1 MFLEKIT
8 WKQAEG
14 YFKEKDIAI
23 IPVGSTENHGS
34 QLCLGTD
41 FLIPRRLCEMM
52 DERLNILIAPT
63 VPFGVGDQHINFPGT
78 ITIGYDGLYDLMT
91 RIVDQLYGFGIRKF
105 VFLNGHGG
113 NTPVLQRVA
122 LELDERHA
130 MGAILNWWLLA
141 GELDPRWKGGHGGG
155 EETAAILGI
164 DPSLVDQ
171 SEVAGPMRLHDV
183 SDTLK
188 ATGFTSIDYKG
199 VTVNIPRLT
208 PSVTH
213 NGWIGPD
220 HPETATEE
228 WGRKMLQTTADY
240 IVDFMEE
247 FKKVDIA
254 KACGTEF

>member
-41 FLIPRRLCEMM
+41 FLIPRRLCEIM

>member
-130 MGAILNWWLLA
+130 IGAILNWWLLA

>member
-188 ATGFTSIDYKG
+188 ATGFTSIEYKG

>member
-105 VFLNGHGG
+105 V
-113 NTPVLQRVA
+113 
-122 LELDERHA
+122 
-130 MGAILNWWLLA
+130 
-141 GELDPRWKGGHGGG
+141 
-155 EETAAILGI
+155 
-164 DPSLVDQ
+164 S
-171 SEVAGPMRLHDV
+171 
-183 SDTLK
+183 
-188 ATGFTSIDYKG
+188 
-199 VTVNIPRLT
+199 
-208 PSVTH
+208 
-213 NGWIGPD
+213 
-220 HPETATEE
+220 
-228 WGRKMLQTTADY
+228 
-240 IVDFMEE
+240 
-247 FKKVDIA
+247 
-254 KACGTEF
+254 

>member
-164 DPSLVDQ
+164 DPSLVDK
-171 SEVAGPMRLHDV
+171 SEIGGELQFKHL
-183 SDTLK
+183 TENLK
-188 ATGFTSIDYKG
+188 TTGFRSVEYKG
-199 VTVNIPRLT
+199 VSVEILRNT
-208 PSVTH
+208 PHVTDS
-213 NGWIGPD
+213 GWIGPD
-220 HPETATEE
+220 HPSTATEE
-228 WGRKMLQTTADY
+228 WGKEMLETTANY

-247 FKKVDIA
+247 FKKV
-254 KACGTEF
+254 KLS

>member
-155 EETAAILGI
+155 EFRRDHAGLHGGVQIL
-164 DPSLVDQ
+164 
-171 SEVAGPMRLHDV
+171 R
-183 SDTLK
+183 
-188 ATGFTSIDYKG
+188 
-199 VTVNIPRLT
+199 
-208 PSVTH
+208 
-213 NGWIGPD
+213 
-220 HPETATEE
+220 
-228 WGRKMLQTTADY
+228 
-240 IVDFMEE
+240 VDFKDLVQSRRQNDDGVGPVLCTYGI
-247 FKKVDIA
+247 FYA
-254 KACGTEF
+254 L

>member
-63 VPFGVGDQHINFPGT
+63 VPFGVGDQHI
-78 ITIGYDGLYDLMT
+78 
-91 RIVDQLYGFGIRKF
+91 

-141 GELDPRWKGGHGGG
+141 GELDPRWK
-155 EETAAILGI
+155 AAMAAARRPQPCWPLTRPVYIWNILCPLNRRI
-164 DPSLVDQ
+164 
-171 SEVAGPMRLHDV
+171 
-183 SDTLK
+183 
-188 ATGFTSIDYKG
+188 
-199 VTVNIPRLT
+199 
-208 PSVTH
+208 
-213 NGWIGPD
+213 
-220 HPETATEE
+220 
-228 WGRKMLQTTADY
+228 
-240 IVDFMEE
+240 
-247 FKKVDIA
+247 
-254 KACGTEF
+254 

>member
-105 VFLNGHGG
+105 VFLNGHEG

-155 EETAAILGI
+155 EETAAMLAI
-164 DPSLVDQ
+164 DPSCVHMEYFMPFEPKDLSPDLTFAGSFNVNCNGVSVPVPRHVDRVLVL
-171 SEVAGPMRLHDV
+171 RLV
-183 SDTLK
+183 R
-188 ATGFTSIDYKG
+188 
-199 VTVNIPRLT
+199 PRL
-208 PSVTH
+208 PG
-213 NGWIGPD
+213 NGHKGM
-220 HPETATEE
+220 
-228 WGRKMLQTTADY
+228 GRRNVKGHSGFLRGLY
-240 IVDFMEE
+240 KEV
-247 FKKVDIA
+247 
-254 KACGTEF
+254 

>member
-113 NTPVLQRVA
+113 HTPVLQRVA

-155 EETAAILGI
+155 EETAAMLAI
-164 DPSLVDQ
+164 DPSCVHMEYFMPFEPKDLSPDLTFAGSFNVNCNGVSVPVPRHVDRY
-171 SEVAGPMRLHDV
+171 S
-183 SDTLK
+183 SC
-188 ATGFTSIDYKG
+188 
-199 VTVNIPRLT
+199 
-208 PSVTH
+208 
-213 NGWIGPD
+213 GWYGPD
-220 HPETATEE
+220 SPETATKE
-228 WGRKMLQTTADY
+228 WGEEMLKATADFC
-240 IVDFMEE
+240 VDFI
-247 FKKVDIA
+247 KKFERVSL
-254 KACGTEF
+254 G

>member
-155 EETAAILGI
+155 EETAAMLAI
-164 DPSLVDQ
+164 DPSEGSESGSDLCRILQRELQWRFRSGAPPRGPLFVLRLV
-171 SEVAGPMRLHDV
+171 R
-183 SDTLK
+183 
-188 ATGFTSIDYKG
+188 
-199 VTVNIPRLT
+199 PRL
-208 PSVTH
+208 PG
-213 NGWIGPD
+213 NGHKGM
-220 HPETATEE
+220 
-228 WGRKMLQTTADY
+228 GRRNVKGHSGFLRGLY
-240 IVDFMEE
+240 KEV
-247 FKKVDIA
+247 
-254 KACGTEF
+254 

>member
-130 MGAILNWWLLA
+130 IGAILNWWLLA

-171 SEVAGPMRLHDV
+171 SEVAGPMNLHDV

-188 ATGFTSIDYKG
+188 ATGFTSIEYKG

>member
-91 RIVDQLYGFGIRKF
+91 RIVDQLYGFGIRKPK
-105 VFLNGHGG
+105 VFISALIRLHSPLYLYRYSREPTVNMTVQRHLRG
-113 NTPVLQRVA
+113 PVQKLSQKCLRTWMQQISVT
-122 LELDERHA
+122 LWTLLKNPLTRHRSSCSRA
-130 MGAILNWWLLA
+130 DFPQVMSRTVPQNSSPLHF
-141 GELDPRWKGGHGGG
+141 RMRRSK
-155 EETAAILGI
+155 
-164 DPSLVDQ
+164 
-171 SEVAGPMRLHDV
+171 MRL
-183 SDTLK
+183 
-188 ATGFTSIDYKG
+188 
-199 VTVNIPRLT
+199 
-208 PSVTH
+208 
-213 NGWIGPD
+213 
-220 HPETATEE
+220 
-228 WGRKMLQTTADY
+228 
-240 IVDFMEE
+240 
-247 FKKVDIA
+247 
-254 KACGTEF
+254 